1 MARQRVEIKEVIK
14 SLPVCENCKKEKYMG
29 LVARWATIATGALLY
44 AVVVTLME
52 LFANEVVI
60 QDAWELVN
68 GLEVF
73 VMRVYTEF
81 AGFENNTFGENA
93 RIVFLITGGGALI
106 LFSICGLAKA
116 IKRETIGRVVAKE
129 SSILL
134 LFLLILA
141 YGGGFIKEIVSWNVV
156 VVVWAFYLLCFLIRR
171 LVCKKEDEDS
181 L

>member
-1 MARQRVEIKEVIK
+1 
-14 SLPVCENCKKEKYMG
+14 MG

-52 LFANEVVI
+52 LFENEVVI

-93 RIVFLITGGGALI
+93 RIVFLITGGVALI
-106 LFSICGLAKA
+106 LFSICGLVKA
-116 IKRETIGRVVAKE
+116 IKRDTIRRVVAKE

-156 VVVWAFYLLCFLIRR
+156 VVVWAFYLLCFLVRWI
-171 LVCKKEDEDS
+171 VCKKEDEDS